1 MDSDQLT
8 SGKPFDQNP
17 HCFHNRVYPGMLKV
31 PLILFPIIR
40 ARLYISSE
48 LSEDS
53 HKTSSI
59 DLFV

>member
-1 MDSDQLT
+1 MISM
-8 SGKPFDQNP
+8 
-17 HCFHNRVYPGMLKV
+17 VKV

-59 DLFV
+59 DLFVRFDSLCPINNLSVINGQVFLG